1 MNCEFD
7 SKKKLYYYRAEEL
20 TRQVKG
26 QYDYE
31 GENTEK
37 HNFLVQINM
46 KLEKLIEWLKADL
59 LISKCL
65 RYNRN
70 YQKRFDKDLKKQ
82 FPRIYEFGKVDI
94 KKFFCCC

>member
-1 MNCEFD
+1 MNLTA
-7 SKKKLYYYRAEEL
+7 KKKLYYYRAKEL
-20 TRQVKG
+20 TRQLKG

-46 KLEKLIEWLKADL
+46 KLEKLIEWLKVDL

-70 YQKRFDKDLKKQ
+70 YQK
-82 FPRIYEFGKVDI
+82 IW
-94 KKFFCCC
+94 

>member
-46 KLEKLIEWLKADL
+46 KLEKLTEWLKVDL

-94 KKFFCCC
+94 NKFFCCC

>member
-46 KLEKLIEWLKADL
+46 KLEKLTEWLK
-59 LISKCL
+59 LIC
-65 RYNRN
+65 
-70 YQKRFDKDLKKQ
+70 
-82 FPRIYEFGKVDI
+82 
-94 KKFFCCC
+94 

>member
-1 MNCEFD
+1 
-7 SKKKLYYYRAEEL
+7 
-20 TRQVKG
+20 
-26 QYDYE
+26 
-31 GENTEK
+31 
-37 HNFLVQINM
+37 M
-46 KLEKLIEWLKADL
+46 KLEKLIEWLKVDL

-94 KKFFCCC
+94 NKFFCCC

>member
-1 MNCEFD
+1 MCTTKVGNYTAGVYASIKCELWIWQQ
-7 SKKKLYYYRAEEL
+7 KKTLLLQSWRAK
-20 TRQVKG
+20 RQVKG

-46 KLEKLIEWLKADL
+46 KLEKLTEWLKVDL

-70 YQKRFDKDLKKQ
+70 YQK
-82 FPRIYEFGKVDI
+82 IW
-94 KKFFCCC
+94 

>member
-46 KLEKLIEWLKADL
+46 KLEKLTE
-59 LISKCL
+59 
-65 RYNRN
+65 
-70 YQKRFDKDLKKQ
+70 
-82 FPRIYEFGKVDI
+82 
-94 KKFFCCC
+94 